1 MNEMDERMEF
11 QMDLFTA
18 RRRRDAGI
26 ARVSAKNAT
35 FLETMRGVARMIC
48 RQKGYVTA
56 DDLREWV
63 SQHPEIGE
71 PSHYNVYGAVFHR
84 SEFVPGEFVVSKQV
98 RGHGNRIRVHRLKE
112 ST

>member
-1 MNEMDERMEF
+1 
-11 QMDLFTA
+11 MDLFTA

-26 ARVSAKNAT
+26 ARVSNKNAT
-35 FLETMRGVARMIC
+35 FLETLRSVARMIC
-48 RQKGYVTA
+48 RQKGYVTS

-84 SEFVPGEFVVSKQV
+84 SEFEPGEFVVSKQV
-98 RGHGNRIRVHRLKE
+98 QGHSNRIRLWRLK
-112 ST
+112 TP